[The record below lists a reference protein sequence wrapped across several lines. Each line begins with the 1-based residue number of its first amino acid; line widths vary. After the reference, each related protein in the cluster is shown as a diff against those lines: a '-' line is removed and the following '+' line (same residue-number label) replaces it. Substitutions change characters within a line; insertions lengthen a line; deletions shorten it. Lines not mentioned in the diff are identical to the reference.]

1 MKKYFFLQRY
11 GPPKLHGL
19 YKKFHPQRRAAGN
32 AKNRKNLLYNLK
44 KSTNHRAVA
53 SFRVNP
59 SHVTP
64 SRRFSASGASLR
76 VHPSQ
81 KTPSRRFAASGASC
95 PPVTHNTKPSL
106 LCQRRFASRPPV
118 AHNTE
123 PSLRYLRSFPPRPPL
138 DPRPPVA
145 HNTEPSLR
153 YLSELRSKSTR
164 RTQYGPLNTIFHK
177 IRY

>member
-64 SRRFSASGASLR
+64 SRRFSASGVRSASTRRKKRRAVVSLPAELRVHPSHTTLSRRFSASGDSLR
-76 VHPSQ
+76 VHPSHT
-81 KTPSRRFAASGASC
+81 TPSRRFAVSGASLRVNC
-95 PPVTHNTKPSL
+95 TPL
-106 LCQRRFASRPPV
+106 LNCNA
-118 AHNTE
+118 
-123 PSLRYLRSFPPRPPL
+123 
-138 DPRPPVA
+138 
-145 HNTEPSLR
+145 
-153 YLSELRSKSTR
+153 
-164 RTQYGPLNTIFHK
+164 
-177 IRY
+177 